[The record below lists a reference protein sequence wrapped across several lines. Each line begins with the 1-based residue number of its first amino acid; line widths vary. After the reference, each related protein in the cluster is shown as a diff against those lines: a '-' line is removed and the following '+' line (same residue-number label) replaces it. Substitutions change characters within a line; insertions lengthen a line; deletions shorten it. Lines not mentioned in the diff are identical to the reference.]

1 MINLPPPLTFK
12 YCYTN
17 IDNLY
22 FFPVFPKFHKPF
34 YGWIIVAVG
43 SLVAFSS
50 GPGQSYT
57 FAIFIDPMINDT
69 GLSRTNLSTLYA
81 VGTGL
86 SAATV
91 FVTSRLADRYGTK
104 IVIIIAITCL
114 TLTCFGMSVAV
125 GSISFFMTFAALRAL
140 GQGSLAINATLVTAQ
155 WFVANRGK
163 AMALMGLGFAASMAF
178 MPILSQ
184 NLIDRFGWRETY
196 AVLGILVWKLV
207 VRSVTLLLRDTPEE
221 MGLYPDGDDK
231 PPESE
236 IYSQKTDEQDRRRVL
251 TSVIFWGLAIPL
263 CTSPFVSTALMF
275 HQVAIFSEKGFSS
288 GIAAGIFIPLSI
300 SSLGSSMIAGA
311 ISDQIGPKKLFYISM
326 SMLLL
331 AMITINTLESSLMPL
346 IYSII
351 LGASNGAGRIV
362 TSVIWADI
370 YGRYKL
376 GRIQGSATMVMMTAS
391 AIGPLPLAVIGNAT
405 GNFTSGILLMCIL
418 PILAMAIITL
428 AKTEV
433 ISHE

>member
-1 MINLPPPLTFK
+1 M
-12 YCYTN
+12 
-17 IDNLY
+17 
-22 FFPVFPKFHKPF
+22 FPKFHKPF

-86 SAATV
+86 SAASV

-196 AVLGILVWKLV
+196 AVLGILVWILV
-207 VRSVTLLLRDTPEE
+207 VPSVT
-221 MGLYPDGDDK
+221 
-231 PPESE
+231 
-236 IYSQKTDEQDRRRVL
+236 
-251 TSVIFWGLAIPL
+251 
-263 CTSPFVSTALMF
+263 
-275 HQVAIFSEKGFSS
+275 
-288 GIAAGIFIPLSI
+288 
-300 SSLGSSMIAGA
+300 
-311 ISDQIGPKKLFYISM
+311 
-326 SMLLL
+326 
-331 AMITINTLESSLMPL
+331 
-346 IYSII
+346 
-351 LGASNGAGRIV
+351 
-362 TSVIWADI
+362 
-370 YGRYKL
+370 
-376 GRIQGSATMVMMTAS
+376 
-391 AIGPLPLAVIGNAT
+391 
-405 GNFTSGILLMCIL
+405 
-418 PILAMAIITL
+418 
-428 AKTEV
+428 
-433 ISHE
+433 

>member
-1 MINLPPPLTFK
+1 
-12 YCYTN
+12 
-17 IDNLY
+17 
-22 FFPVFPKFHKPF
+22 
-34 YGWIIVAVG
+34 
-43 SLVAFSS
+43 
-50 GPGQSYT
+50 
-57 FAIFIDPMINDT
+57 
-69 GLSRTNLSTLYA
+69 
-81 VGTGL
+81 
-86 SAATV
+86 
-91 FVTSRLADRYGTK
+91 
-104 IVIIIAITCL
+104 
-114 TLTCFGMSVAV
+114 MSVAV

-196 AVLGILVWKLV
+196 AVLGILVWILV
-207 VRSVTLLLRDTPEE
+207 VPSVTLLLRDTPEE

-236 IYSQKTDEQDRRRVL
+236 IYSQKPDEQDRRRVL

>member
-1 MINLPPPLTFK
+1 M
-12 YCYTN
+12 
-17 IDNLY
+17 
-22 FFPVFPKFHKPF
+22 FPKFHKPF
-34 YGWIIVAVG
+34 YGWIVVAVG

-196 AVLGILVWKLV
+196 AVLGILVWILV
-207 VRSVTLLLRDTPEE
+207 VPSVTLLLRDTPEE
-221 MGLYPDGDDK
+221 MGLYPDGDD
-231 PPESE
+231 
-236 IYSQKTDEQDRRRVL
+236 SQKTDEQDRRRVL

>member
-1 MINLPPPLTFK
+1 M
-12 YCYTN
+12 
-17 IDNLY
+17 
-22 FFPVFPKFHKPF
+22 
-34 YGWIIVAVG
+34 
-43 SLVAFSS
+43 
-50 GPGQSYT
+50 
-57 FAIFIDPMINDT
+57 
-69 GLSRTNLSTLYA
+69 
-81 VGTGL
+81 
-86 SAATV
+86 
-91 FVTSRLADRYGTK
+91 
-104 IVIIIAITCL
+104 
-114 TLTCFGMSVAV
+114 
-125 GSISFFMTFAALRAL
+125 
-140 GQGSLAINATLVTAQ
+140 
-155 WFVANRGK
+155 
-163 AMALMGLGFAASMAF
+163 
-178 MPILSQ
+178 
-184 NLIDRFGWRETY
+184 
-196 AVLGILVWKLV
+196 
-207 VRSVTLLLRDTPEE
+207 
-221 MGLYPDGDDK
+221 
-231 PPESE
+231 
-236 IYSQKTDEQDRRRVL
+236 
-251 TSVIFWGLAIPL
+251 IFWGLAIPL